1 MPFSMVVSPIG
12 QWFARFF
19 SFNTLII
26 AAITIGVLCI
36 LTLVS
41 YGIDRFFGRYETN
54 TAIYEEISW
63 FVSLAIAMLFMQA
76 TFMALHADIDNSQ
89 LGWQYS
95 NAQFIILFYCLY
107 IVHRKTVL
115 LFNMGL
121 PIYIYGLAII
131 RHQTQF
137 NILNLLAMLLLIAII
152 WVVYRN
158 SEWLIDSAWYYA
170 TQFLFGVAWWSIL
183 KGIRT
188 MTVSQVLLLTFEF
201 MLMMTIVHFGNIEIR
216 AMIKRYMKLEKDNGY
231 DFLTGVRNRRTFNE
245 VSNEVFEV
253 YSNNDLPV
261 VMAMFVIDHFKLFN
275 DQYGHQVGDSVLK
288 YVAQLFSDEL
298 FERKTNAQL
307 FRVGGEEFTI
317 IFRNRTS
324 AEAAPIVK
332 AIRDILVEKTF
343 EVKDG
348 LDVRITVSIGVTD
361 LKKSDQSAKDFYK
374 RVDKYLYQAKNN
386 SRNSMSVEGD
396 VSSLS

>member
-1 MPFSMVVSPIG
+1 M
-12 QWFARFF
+12 
-19 SFNTLII
+19 
-26 AAITIGVLCI
+26 
-36 LTLVS
+36 
-41 YGIDRFFGRYETN
+41 
-54 TAIYEEISW
+54 
-63 FVSLAIAMLFMQA
+63 
-76 TFMALHADIDNSQ
+76 
-89 LGWQYS
+89 
-95 NAQFIILFYCLY
+95 
-107 IVHRKTVL
+107 
-115 LFNMGL
+115 
-121 PIYIYGLAII
+121 
-131 RHQTQF
+131 
-137 NILNLLAMLLLIAII
+137 
-152 WVVYRN
+152 
-158 SEWLIDSAWYYA
+158 
-170 TQFLFGVAWWSIL
+170 
-183 KGIRT
+183 
-188 MTVSQVLLLTFEF
+188 
-201 MLMMTIVHFGNIEIR
+201 
-216 AMIKRYMKLEKDNGY
+216 
-231 DFLTGVRNRRTFNE
+231 
-245 VSNEVFEV
+245 SNEVFEV

-261 VMAMFVIDHFKLFN
+261 AMAMFDIDHFKLFN
-275 DQYGHQVGDSVLK
+275 DQYGHQVGDRVLK

-361 LKKSDQSAKDFYK
+361 LKKSDQSAKDSYK